1 MVNNNLFGIKEF
13 CSQPNVKLNNGTKE
27 NITFKFCSSHTIIFW
42 SVIFV
47 ILIMEKSS
55 NNIVPR
61 IGLGTYNMNSE
72 EAEEMTYAAI
82 DYGYRHIDTAAVYR
96 NEDGVGRA
104 LKRIFTDTDLERS
117 DITIT
122 TKLWPGGLV
131 EVDRVK
137 NNEGTIKSLEKS
149 LRNLDLEYVD
159 LYLIHSPHAKGKRI
173 EQWETLL
180 SQQEMGKI
188 KNIGVSNWGINHLEE
203 LNDKGYPL
211 PAANQI
217 ELHPWSQKPELV
229 AYLQENNIDIIAYS
243 SLVPLST
250 WRHKDGENSLKT
262 DQMYKD
268 SEDADSPFKKLA
280 IKYNVSEAQ
289 ILLKWA
295 LQLGYAI
302 LPKSVQIDRMKDN
315 FDLTFTIDEGD
326 MQLIETL
333 DRGGSV
339 TWEYGDPLA
348 VK

>member
-1 MVNNNLFGIKEF
+1 
-13 CSQPNVKLNNGTKE
+13 
-27 NITFKFCSSHTIIFW
+27 
-42 SVIFV
+42 
-47 ILIMEKSS
+47 MEKRS

-104 LKRIFTDTDLERS
+104 LKRLFTDTDLERS

-131 EVDRVK
+131 KVDRVK

-280 IKYNVSEAQ
+280 IKY
-289 ILLKWA
+289 
-295 LQLGYAI
+295 
-302 LPKSVQIDRMKDN
+302 KSTYSRSRFLRLFSN
-315 FDLTFTIDEGD
+315 DLIVPSLFFTRSTFTKPPGQSFVVIVTS
-326 MQLIETL
+326 LRL
-333 DRGGSV
+333 RSV
-339 TWEYGDPLA
+339 SVNILFNALPTPSSFR
-348 VK
+348 